1 MKILIFGCKCT
12 LGYPG
17 APGDGG
23 SVYMLALESV
33 VIACVLYK
41 LATTDGGAPVETI
54 AAVRDNHFAIGSR
67 HIKSLTIV
75 PRCTPKYLAACAIL
89 IAPHSGK

>member
-23 SVYMLALESV
+23 SVYMLALDIRYVERFLNHPSV
-33 VIACVLYK
+33 
-41 LATTDGGAPVETI
+41 
-54 AAVRDNHFAIGSR
+54 F
-67 HIKSLTIV
+67 IKV
-75 PRCTPKYLAACAIL
+75 
-89 IAPHSGK
+89 GF

>member
-23 SVYMLALESV
+23 SVYMLALEEGGMFPTSATV
-33 VIACVLYK
+33 ADRFELRSECYERDCPINP
-41 LATTDGGAPVETI
+41 LALQGHIWAP
-54 AAVRDNHFAIGSR
+54 
-67 HIKSLTIV
+67 
-75 PRCTPKYLAACAIL
+75 
-89 IAPHSGK
+89 